1 MLRQSRTTIK
11 ELSAQYRSVLK
22 RAFLAGVIALAT
34 ANAAHATIT
43 AEDISAI
50 NDSINMV
57 QSDGNYTTSMG
68 DYNVATT
75 DYSTVAGYGQ
85 YTYDHDNNPETAEIA
100 LTTNN
105 GTETLDNT
113 VFTYTDNNGETTN
126 LGVNATGF
134 TTSDFTGAA
143 GTIDV
148 ADGTT
153 DLTTL
158 EANTTT
164 VGLGN
169 YQYMANFDNSG
180 DALTAL
186 TADAPELSS
195 FHNDIALTTGSITVN
210 GDNEV
215 NKPSIDQYGFTVDL
229 HDGSTGN
236 FDLVYNELTHSYD
249 YNYTGDVTLDAS
261 DIAKASAQVASQ
273 SANLI
278 ADTTAFNTAVGT
290 NETNYTNALGHYNNV
305 HGVYESDANAQ
316 NTLDTNYVNYETS
329 FAAAQANQSAAGQN
343 LSNAQNAYAD
353 DLAVYNSTATAYN
366 NYTNSL
372 GQSIDAKDEAVLASA
387 QDYADSLADNY
398 DAAGSA
404 DTAEQNAKDY
414 ADSLA
419 DNYDAAGSANTA
431 EQNAKDYADSLA
443 DNYDAAGSADT
454 AEQNAKDYAD
464 SLADN
469 YDAAGSANTA
479 EQNAKDYADNQI
491 ASEASARESADAELQ
506 GLITTE
512 ASTREEKDITLQ
524 SNIDAEA
531 AARES
536 ADNELQTLIATEA
549 STRADEDAAIRSEFA
564 DADDAVRGEFAAAD
578 ADLQDAIDNEVAR
591 ATAQEQT
598 IRNDFAAGDA
608 ATLARA
614 NAYTDQRVDTLE
626 KNVSGGV
633 AAATAL
639 SSVAVSNVKRGEV
652 SVGAGYGYYNDQS
665 AVAFGAAM
673 GLTDRWSVNAG
684 AGLATGDK
692 TQMSFRAGTNYKF
705 KLF

>member
-1 MLRQSRTTIK
+1 MLRQSKTTIK

-22 RAFLAGVIALAT
+22 RAFLAGVIALVT

-43 AEDISAI
+43 AEDIGTI
-50 NDSINMV
+50 NDSINMA

-75 DYSTVAGYGQ
+75 DYSTETGYGL
-85 YTYDHDNNPETAEIA
+85 YTYDHDNNPETPEIA

-105 GTETLDNT
+105 GTETLDDT
-113 VFTYTDNNGETTN
+113 VFTYTDNTGATTN
-126 LGVNATGF
+126 LDVNSTGF
-134 TTSDFTGAA
+134 TTSDFTGTA
-143 GTIDV
+143 GTINV

-195 FHNDIALTTGSITVN
+195 FHNDITLTTGSITVN
-210 GDNEV
+210 GNDEA
-215 NKPSIDQYGFTVDL
+215 NKPSIDQYGFAITL
-229 HDGSTGN
+229 HDDSTGN

-261 DIAKASAQVASQ
+261 DIANASAQVASQ

-278 ADTTAFNTAVGT
+278 ADTTLFNDAVT
-290 NETNYTNALGHYNNV
+290 TNTNNYNETLAHYNTV

-329 FAAAQANQSAAGQN
+329 FAAAQANQYAAEQN

-419 DNYDAAGSANTA
+419 DNYDAAGSA
-431 EQNAKDYADSLA
+431 D
-443 DNYDAAGSADT
+443 
-454 AEQNAKDYAD
+454 
-464 SLADN
+464 
-469 YDAAGSANTA
+469 TA

-491 ASEASARESADAELQ
+491 ASEALARESAD
-506 GLITTE
+506 T
-512 ASTREEKDITLQ
+512 
-524 SNIDAEA
+524 
-531 AARES
+531 
-536 ADNELQTLIATEA
+536 ELQTLIATEA
-549 STRADEDAAIRSEFA
+549 NTREEKDIALQSNIDAEASARADEDAAIRSEFA

-578 ADLQDAIDNEVAR
+578 ADLQNAIDNEVAR
-591 ATAQEQT
+591 ATAQEQA